1 MSKYDKYVEE
11 LQQDAFTMAL
21 RLLGEDER
29 TFSRECREV
38 MDRWRPIAER
48 VLNAAPQQPDIFEE
62 MCDIVRRHAQKR
74 KE

>member
-11 LQQDAFTMAL
+11 LQQDALTMAL
-21 RLLGEDER
+21 RLLGEDANS
-29 TFSRECREV
+29 FSPECREV